1 MFIVTGGAGFI
12 GSRIAARLAALSD
25 ARVVVADRLRQ
36 APLGKWRNIAKHPI
50 ADIVAPEDLFGF
62 LEQHWRQVRAVIHM
76 GAISSTTETDVDA
89 ILDANVRLS
98 QRLWI
103 WCAARQKPLIYASSA
118 ATYGGGERGFVDDNT
133 AAAITALAPLNA
145 YGWSKRVFDLYAV
158 REAAAGRAPPRW
170 AGLRFFNVYGP
181 NEYHKGAQQSVV
193 AHMHRALAA
202 GEPVRLFKSHRDGI
216 ADGEQKRDF
225 VYVDDCAALAAW
237 LATSDVQ
244 AGIVN
249 VGSGQARS
257 FLDLSKALFS
267 ALGRP
272 HEVEFVETPQA
283 IRDKYQYFTQADLTR
298 LRALG
303 YDAAATPLEA
313 GVGAYVSQYLNT
325 DDPYA

>member
-12 GSRIAARLAALSD
+12 GSRIAARLAGQAQ

-36 APLGKWRNIAKHPI
+36 APLGKWRNIAKHAI
-50 ADIVAPEDLFGF
+50 ADIVAPDDLFAF

-89 ILDANVRLS
+89 ILDANLRLS
-98 QRLWI
+98 QRLWT

-118 ATYGGGERGFVDDNT
+118 ATYGDGGQGFIDDNN
-133 AAAITALAPLNA
+133 AAAITNLRPLNA
-145 YGWSKRVFDLYAV
+145 YGWSKRLFDLYAV

-225 VYVDDCAALAAW
+225 VHVDDCAAIAQW
-237 LATSDVQ
+237 LATTDVQ
-244 AGIVN
+244 AGIIN

-257 FLDLSKALFS
+257 FLDVSKAVFS
-267 ALGRP
+267 ALGRQ
-272 HEVEFVETPQA
+272 HAVEFIETPLA

-298 LRALG
+298 LRGLG
-303 YDAAATPLEA
+303 YDGQPTTLEA
-313 GVGAYVSQYLNT
+313 GVSAYVRDHLNT